1 MRILSALFLIYIGL
15 GMMPLQAND
24 SAGAVGVGGIEFH
37 QTEGI
42 VMEKEDLF
50 ISPDLIKVS
59 YVFKNI
65 TNQEKTV
72 EVFFP
77 IPIQSELSA
86 QSIWDEEVIQALKTQ
101 ESQKTP
107 FSNFSVII
115 NGQPVS
121 FQKEIRALKE
131 GKDITNLFQQHHLP
145 LSPLLARCEFPM
157 EKIED
162 NEICGQRMNLYKK
175 LNLMTPGG
183 NPLWQKQVNYHWI
196 QTFPAGQETKIEH
209 SYRPARG
216 FFFLVPNHSRPP
228 MELLLEQTLFRGGW
242 IESCPDRSFTGQED
256 LISWLVHQFQDLP
269 ASQSH
274 CTLWIYEIDY
284 ILTTG
289 NNWEG
294 SIKNFTLTL
303 EYPKN
308 GTVSSCWNL
317 DKGSMKRIAPNR
329 LEFHQK
335 DFTPDKDLKLFF
347 AMPCSGP
354 LG

>member
-1 MRILSALFLIYIGL
+1 MKILSALLLIYIGL
-15 GMMPLQAND
+15 GMMSLQAND
-24 SAGAVGVGGIEFH
+24 SAGAVGAGGIEFH
-37 QTEGI
+37 KTEGI

-65 TNQEKTV
+65 TDQDKTV
-72 EVFFP
+72 EIFFP
-77 IPIQSELSA
+77 IPLEDQISA
-86 QSIWDEEVIQALKTQ
+86 QAIWDEEVIRDLKTQ
-101 ESQKTP
+101 ENENVP
-107 FSNFSVII
+107 FSNFSVMI
-115 NGQPVS
+115 NDQSVS
-121 FQKEIRALKE
+121 FQKEVRALKE
-131 GKDITNLFQQHHLP
+131 GKDITNVFKKHNLP
-145 LSPLLARCEFPM
+145 LNSILARCEFPM

-162 NEICGQRMNLYKK
+162 DEKCGKRIELYK
-175 LNLMTPGG
+175 NLHLMGSDG
-183 NPLWQKQVNYHWI
+183 KPLWQKQVNYHWT

-242 IESCPDRSFTGQED
+242 IESCPDRSFTGEGD

-294 SIKNFTLTL
+294 PIKNFTLTL
-303 EYPKN
+303 EYPQK
-308 GTVSSCWNL
+308 GMVSSCWNL
-317 DKGSMKRIAPNR
+317 DKDSMKKVKPNR

-335 DFTPDKDLKLFF
+335 DFKPDKDLKLFF
-347 AMPCSGP
+347 AIPCADP
-354 LG
+354 LT